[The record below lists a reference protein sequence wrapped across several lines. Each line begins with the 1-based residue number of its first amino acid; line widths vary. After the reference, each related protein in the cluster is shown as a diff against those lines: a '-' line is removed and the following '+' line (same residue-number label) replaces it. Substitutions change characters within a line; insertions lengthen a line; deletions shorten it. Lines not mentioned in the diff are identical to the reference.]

1 MSKHVHRCWWYF
13 NILANIFKA
22 CTCTPTSSHTI
33 VNPLLT
39 QSEEG
44 SRYTLIE
51 IKDLQIRKYWRPVS
65 VLPIK
70 SKKKKKKEKK
80 KKEKEK
86 EINSL
91 TKE

>member
-1 MSKHVHRCWWYF
+1 M
-13 NILANIFKA
+13 ANIFKA

-70 SKKKKKKEKK
+70 SKKQKKKKEKK
-80 KKEKEK
+80 KKSIAKQKNKNEKKNREAVVCVLLA
-86 EINSL
+86 SV
-91 TKE
+91 